1 MPSAGRFETLNLD
14 RRRTTEMPLPASH
27 ADPHERIPPYPGGG
41 GAAGS
46 ASTYSTEGVAGN
58 GRAFFVFMPEFN
70 QQEHDMA
77 KRSRVSRNNRRD
89 EIDVLDHKM
98 ESIFLDEKAV
108 EIRRKGRNTKPRYQ
122 RNFVARTAVQADYK
136 VACETSMIAMGIGP
150 AGTGKSHVAVDTA
163 CEMFERGDVDMI
175 VLSRPAVEA
184 GGERLGFLPGGMR
197 EKLDP
202 YMRPLYDILAKRL
215 GRGEVDKLVTS
226 GQIELCPLAFMRGR
240 TFENAVIVLDEMQNA
255 TAKQLKLALTRLGDN
270 SKCFVTGDPD
280 QTDDLPNGAISGLV
294 PVAEALK
301 NEPGIDVV
309 YFSDADVVRS
319 KIVGTVLS
327 RI

>member
-1 MPSAGRFETLNLD
+1 MN
-14 RRRTTEMPLPASH
+14 
-27 ADPHERIPPYPGGG
+27 
-41 GAAGS
+41 
-46 ASTYSTEGVAGN
+46 
-58 GRAFFVFMPEFN
+58 
-70 QQEHDMA
+70 MA
-77 KRSRVSRNNRRD
+77 KRSRTSRNSRRD
-89 EIDVLDHKM
+89 EIEVLDHKV
-98 ESIFLDEKAV
+98 ENLFLDEKAV
-108 EIRRKGRNTKPRYQ
+108 EIRRRGRNAKPRYQ
-122 RNFVARTAVQADYK
+122 RNFQARTPVQADYRA
-136 VACETSMIAMGIGP
+136 ACETSIVAFGVGP

-240 TFENAVIVLDEMQNA
+240 TFENAVVVLDEMQNA

-270 SKCFVTGDPD
+270 CKCFVTGDPE
-280 QTDDLPNGAISGLV
+280 QTDDLPNGAVSGLV
-294 PVAEALK
+294 PVAEALRDA
-301 NEPGIDVV
+301 PGIDVV
-309 YFSDADVVRS
+309 YFGASDVVRS
-319 KIVGTVLS
+319 QIVGTVLS